1 MHAENRHL
9 MPVSNQ
15 IDELRALSMRIEPA
29 PLYL

>member
-1 MHAENRHL
+1 MLAENCDL

-15 IDELRALSMRIEPA
+15 IDELRALSMRIEST